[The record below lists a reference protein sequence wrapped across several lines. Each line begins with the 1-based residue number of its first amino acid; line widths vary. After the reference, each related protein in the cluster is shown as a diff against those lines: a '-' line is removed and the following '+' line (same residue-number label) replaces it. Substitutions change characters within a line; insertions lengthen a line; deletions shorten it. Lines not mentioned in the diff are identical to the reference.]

1 MFTCESVLTELVGVL
16 IALVVIFIAYFK
28 WNHSYWRRRNLP
40 YIEPSIPFGNIL
52 NPMKKIETIG
62 VTVKRLYETM
72 KRKKWQ
78 HAGLYFMASPVYIPV
93 DLEYVKNVLTKDFHH
108 FVDRGIYY
116 NEKKDP
122 IGAHLFA
129 IGGAKWRNLRTKL
142 TPTFTSGKLKSMF
155 QTLVDCETNLQEKV
169 EAEYKNKRPIDIK
182 EVLGCYTTD
191 IIGSCAFGLE
201 CNTFKDDDSLFR
213 KYGKK
218 VFAGSTFRRL
228 QAAFFQN
235 SPALARLIG
244 MRQVPKDISDFFTE
258 VVKDTVEYREK
269 NNYTRKDFMQLLID
283 LKNNKLA
290 EAEGYKHDGKT
301 LTMDEITAQSF
312 IFFLAGFETSSTTMT
327 FALYELA
334 KNQEIQKKVRH
345 EMETVLARHD
355 GKITYDSMQ
364 EMKYLNHVLDETLRK
379 YPPVPFITRDC
390 VEDYKVPNQDVIIE
404 KGTRVVIPIFGIHYD
419 EDYYPDPEKFDPER
433 FNEENSSSRH
443 QYAHIPFGEGPRIC
457 IGLKFGMMQSKVGL
471 TSLLRKYNFTLNPK
485 TKQPLTF
492 QSNSF
497 VLAADGEVW
506 LDAEKL

>member
-1 MFTCESVLTELVGVL
+1 MFTCESVLTELVGVV

-78 HAGLYFMASPVYIPV
+78 HGGLYFMASPVYVPV
-93 DLEYVKNVLTKDFHH
+93 DLEYVKNVLTKDFHY

-129 IGGAKWRNLRTKL
+129 IGGAKWRNLRMKL

-155 QTLVDCETNLQEKV
+155 QTLVDCETNLQAKV
-169 EAEYKNKRPIDIK
+169 ETDYKNKRPVDIK

-201 CNTFKDDDSLFR
+201 FNTSKEDDSPFR

-218 VFAGSTFRRL
+218 VFAASTFRRL
-228 QAAFFQN
+228 QTAFFQ
-235 SPALARLIG
+235 SFPTLGRLLG
-244 MRQVPKDISDFFTE
+244 MRQVPKDISDFFTK
-258 VVKDTVEYREK
+258 VVTDTVEYREK
-269 NNYTRKDFMQLLID
+269 NNYTRKDFIQLLID

-290 EAEGYKHDGKT
+290 EEEGYKHDGKT

-345 EMETVLARHD
+345 EIETVLARHD

-364 EMKYLNHVLDETLRK
+364 EMKYLNQVLNGTVKVVGFSNCFNFGFTETMRK
-379 YPPVPFITRDC
+379 YPPLPFITRDC

-404 KGTRVVIPIFGIHYD
+404 KGTRVVIPILGIHYD

-457 IGLKFGMMQSKVGL
+457 IGTTEGNARRIKL
-471 TSLLRKYNFTLNPK
+471 TTLL
-485 TKQPLTF
+485 Q
-492 QSNSF
+492 
-497 VLAADGEVW
+497 V
-506 LDAEKL
+506 

>member
-1 MFTCESVLTELVGVL
+1 MFTCESVLTDLISVV

-78 HAGLYFMASPVYIPV
+78 HGGLYFMASPVYVPV
-93 DLEYVKNVLTKDFHH
+93 DLEYVKNVLTKDFHY

-129 IGGAKWRNLRTKL
+129 IGGAKWRNLRMKL

-155 QTLVDCETNLQEKV
+155 QTLVDCETNLQAKV
-169 EAEYKNKRPIDIK
+169 EADYKNKRPVDIK

-201 CNTFKDDDSLFR
+201 FNTFKEDDSPFR

-218 VFAGSTFRRL
+218 VFAASTFRRL
-228 QAAFFQN
+228 QTAFFQ
-235 SPALARLIG
+235 SFPTLGRLLG
-244 MRQVPKDISDFFTE
+244 MRQVPKDISDFFTK
-258 VVKDTVEYREK
+258 VVTDTVEYREK

-345 EMETVLARHD
+345 EMEAVLARHD
-355 GKITYDSMQ
+355 GKITYDCVQ
-364 EMKYLNHVLDETLRK
+364 EMKYLNQVLDETLRK
-379 YPPVPFITRDC
+379 YPPVPFITREC
-390 VEDYKVPNQDVIIE
+390 VKDYKVPDQDVIIE
-404 KGTRVVIPIFGIHYD
+404 KGTRVVVSIFGIHYD
-419 EDYYPDPEKFDPER
+419 EEYYPDPEKFDPER

-457 IGLKFGMMQSKVGL
+457 IGLRFGLMQSKVGL
-471 TSLLRKYNFTLNPK
+471 TSLLRKYNFTLNQK

-492 QSNSF
+492 QRHSF
-497 VLAADGEVW
+497 ILAADGDVW
-506 LDAEKL
+506 LNAEKL